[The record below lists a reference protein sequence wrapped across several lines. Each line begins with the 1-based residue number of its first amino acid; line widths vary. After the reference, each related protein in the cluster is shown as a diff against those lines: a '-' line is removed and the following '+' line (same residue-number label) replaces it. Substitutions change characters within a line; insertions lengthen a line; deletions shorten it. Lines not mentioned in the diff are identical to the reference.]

1 MTPPLLCSCGRFMQD
16 PVNTTMKFV
25 NFSIPFVL
33 SIYFLF
39 LFEFYIYFS
48 LLKVHITQGDHV
60 GKGVIISW
68 VTPDEPGSNTVVYW
82 ADNGKHK
89 MRAEGT
95 VLTYKY
101 YNYTSGYIHHCTIK
115 SLEVIFH
122 FFSKH
127 HSSFIIYLSCVF
139 FSVCIILQLIH
150 MYIHIAEIPN
160 ICIKTY
166 Y

>member
-1 MTPPLLCSCGRFMQD
+1 MTPPLLCAWGWFRQD
-16 PVNTTMKFV
+16 PVYTTMKSV
-25 NFSIPFVL
+25 NFSILFVL
-33 SIYFLF
+33 SIYFLVY
-39 LFEFYIYFS
+39 LFEFYIMF

-68 VTPDEPGSNTVVYW
+68 VTPSEPGSNTVVYW

-115 SLEVIFH
+115 NLEVIIH
-122 FFSKH
+122 F
-127 HSSFIIYLSCVF
+127 
-139 FSVCIILQLIH
+139 IL
-150 MYIHIAEIPN
+150 
-160 ICIKTY
+160 
-166 Y
+166 